1 MNAFLHMQMMFD
13 EALLHTGL
21 NVVGGSM
28 KNALTLL
35 IITVVDWKYF
45 AHIVYLER
53 ICFVY
58 LDYIV

>member
-1 MNAFLHMQMMFD
+1 MQMMFD

-28 KNALTLL
+28 KSALTLL

-45 AHIVYLER
+45 AHIV
-53 ICFVY
+53 
-58 LDYIV
+58 